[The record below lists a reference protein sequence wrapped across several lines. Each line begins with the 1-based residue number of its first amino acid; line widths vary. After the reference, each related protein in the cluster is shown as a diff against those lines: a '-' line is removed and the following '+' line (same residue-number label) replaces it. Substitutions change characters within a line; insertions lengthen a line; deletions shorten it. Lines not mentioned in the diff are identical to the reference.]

1 MAGALVGATTTLRG
15 PTEDAAVDTPA
26 HQHVVIRW
34 WPAVRRIDLVGVGI
48 LVALFGWTW
57 WASQQQDADAG
68 PLLWMLLGTAVAAA
82 LARWATFFHAT
93 APAAAIA
100 IGVAVYA
107 ISTGDV
113 SRPALGA
120 VAPAES
126 AGAMFAAGTGA
137 AGLVTLRISSTWPR
151 LAFGLLTVALAALTW
166 TSGSLG
172 ASVIA
177 GFVVLVLVAYLAIG
191 LKEPRWV
198 VVWPVLVA
206 ILALLG
212 TISYGLVVP
221 VGDEAFLRPNAELHE
236 RWSTAVDVASEHPVT
251 GVGVGA
257 TGQQAVPFAD
267 GPGWARHEPLQLAAE
282 TGVAG
287 GLLLLALLG
296 WVLTWIAQRGWRPGS
311 AIAGAVVAGS
321 VAHACFQ
328 PIWHAPAVPL
338 VLAALAGTATMR
350 GGEAAWRLE
359 RVWDKVT
366 EAEEVAVDDVP
377 PWSEESARERLDP

>member
-1 MAGALVGATTTLRG
+1 ME
-15 PTEDAAVDTPA
+15 PTEDGAMDVPA
-26 HQHVVIRW
+26 SQRKTARW
-34 WPAVRRIDLVGVGI
+34 WPETQRIDVVGLV
-48 LVALFGWTW
+48 LFAALIGWAW
-57 WASQQQDADAG
+57 WASQRQDADAG
-68 PLLWMLLGTAVAAA
+68 PLLWMLVGMAVVAA
-82 LARWATFFHAT
+82 LGRWATFFHGT

-113 SRPALGA
+113 PPHGLGT
-120 VAPAES
+120 VAPAEA
-126 AGAMFAAGTGA
+126 AGALFATATGA
-137 AGLVTLRISSTWPR
+137 AGLVTLRLTSTWPR

-172 ASVIA
+172 ASAIA
-177 GFVVLVLVAYLAIG
+177 GFVLLATVAYLAIG

-198 VVWPVLVA
+198 VVWPALVA

-221 VGDEAFLRPNAELHE
+221 VGDEGFLRPNPTLHE
-236 RWSTAVDVASEHPVT
+236 RWSTAVDVASEHPIS

-257 TGQQAVPFAD
+257 TGQQAVALAD
-267 GPGWARHEPLQLAAE
+267 GPGWARHEPLQFAAE
-282 TGVAG
+282 TGVVG
-287 GLLLLALLG
+287 GLLLLVLLG

-311 AIAGAVVAGS
+311 AIAGAVIAGS

-328 PIWHAPAVPL
+328 PIWHTPAVPL
-338 VLAALAGTATMR
+338 VLAALAGTATLR
-350 GGEAAWRLE
+350 GGEASWRLG

-366 EAEEVAVDDVP
+366 EAEEVTVDAP
-377 PWSEESARERLDP
+377 PWVEEPAPGPRDT

>member
-1 MAGALVGATTTLRG
+1 MQPV
-15 PTEDAAVDTPA
+15 DAPA
-26 HQHVVIRW
+26 HQQDSVRW
-34 WPAVRRIDLVGVGI
+34 WPAVRRIDVVGI
-48 LVALFGWTW
+48 VLLAVLIAWTW
-57 WASQQQDADAG
+57 WASQQQDAAAG
-68 PLLWMLLGTAVAAA
+68 PLLWMLLGTAIVAA

-107 ISTGDV
+107 ISTGDA
-113 SRPALGA
+113 PPHGLGT

-126 AGAMFAAGTGA
+126 AGALFAAGTGA
-137 AGLVTLRISSTWPR
+137 AGLVTLRLTSAWPR
-151 LAFGLLTVALAALTW
+151 VAFGLLTVALAALTW
-166 TSGSLG
+166 TTGSLG

-191 LKEPRWV
+191 LREPRWV

-221 VGDEAFLRPNAELHE
+221 VGDEGFLRPNPELHE

-267 GPGWARHEPLQLAAE
+267 GAGWARHEPLQFTAE
-282 TGVAG
+282 TGVVG

-311 AIAGAVVAGS
+311 AIAGAVIAGS

-350 GGEAAWRLE
+350 GGEAAWRLG
-359 RVWDKVT
+359 RVWATVS
-366 EAEEVAVDDVP
+366 EAEETTVDAP
-377 PWSEESARERLDP
+377 PWVEDPAPDRRDT

>member
-1 MAGALVGATTTLRG
+1 V
-15 PTEDAAVDTPA
+15 DAPA
-26 HQHVVIRW
+26 QRQGSARW
-34 WPAVRRIDLVGVGI
+34 WPPVRRIDGVGVG
-48 LVALFGWTW
+48 LLAALIGWTW
-57 WASQQQDADAG
+57 WASLQQDADAG
-68 PLLWMLLGTAVAAA
+68 PLLWMLVGTALVAA

-93 APAAAIA
+93 APAATIA
-100 IGVAVYA
+100 VGVAVYA

-113 SRPALGA
+113 SQPALGT

-126 AGAMFAAGTGA
+126 AGALFAAGTGA
-137 AGLVTLRISSTWPR
+137 AGLVTLRLTSTWPR

-172 ASVIA
+172 ASAVA

-221 VGDEAFLRPNAELHE
+221 VGDEGFLRPNPDLHE
-236 RWSTAVDVASEHPVT
+236 RWSTAVDVASDHPVS

-257 TGQQAVPFAD
+257 TGQEAVPFAD
-267 GPGWARHEPLQLAAE
+267 GPGWARHEPLQFTAE
-282 TGVAG
+282 TGVVG

-311 AIAGAVVAGS
+311 AIAGAVIAGS

-359 RVWDKVT
+359 GVWDTVT
-366 EAEEVAVDDVP
+366 RAEEVAAEDAP
-377 PWSEESARERLDP
+377 PWVEEPTPSPRDA